1 MACIAVYLLF
11 LLSYS
16 YPLIPCRQE
25 PLSHSRAGSSNPTA
39 RWLFLHPAMSF
50 QGESHGCSSK
60 KS

>member
-25 PLSHSRAGSSNPTA
+25 PLSSPAGSSNPA
-39 RWLFLHPAMSF
+39 AGWSFLHPAISF